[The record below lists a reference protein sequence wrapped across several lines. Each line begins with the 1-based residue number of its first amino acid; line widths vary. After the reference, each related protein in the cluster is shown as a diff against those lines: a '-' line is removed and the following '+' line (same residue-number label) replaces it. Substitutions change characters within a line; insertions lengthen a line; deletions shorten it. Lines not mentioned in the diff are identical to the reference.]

1 MVRPEQ
7 YSGMCDAS
15 AAVPAGTNL
24 FIAASDEDN
33 VLRLY
38 SAEKPGPP
46 LKRFDMNAF
55 LQLQDKHLEADL
67 EAAARIGDRAF
78 WIGSHGR
85 NRIGKERLNRC
96 RFFATDITTTAGDV
110 QLKPVG
116 TPYKRL
122 LDDLEADPRFQSFH
136 LAEASLL
143 PPKEPG
149 ALNIEGLAATP
160 ERHLLLGFRN
170 PVPKGRALII
180 PMLNPD
186 EVVQGKLA
194 RLGDPILLDLDGLGI
209 RDMAFY
215 EGTYVIIAGSYA
227 SGGPFEF
234 YRWRGVGSDPQRV
247 KIKHLNRYN
256 PEAII
261 IYPDK
266 GLREIQVLS
275 DDGER
280 LIDGVPGKLIKDP
293 ARQLFRSFWLT
304 TQE

>member
-1 MVRPEQ
+1 
-7 YSGMCDAS
+7 
-15 AAVPAGTNL
+15 
-24 FIAASDEDN
+24 
-33 VLRLY
+33 
-38 SAEKPGPP
+38 
-46 LKRFDMNAF
+46 
-55 LQLQDKHLEADL
+55 
-67 EAAARIGDRAF
+67 
-78 WIGSHGR
+78 
-85 NRIGKERLNRC
+85 
-96 RFFATDITTTAGDV
+96 
-110 QLKPVG
+110 
-116 TPYKRL
+116 
-122 LDDLEADPRFQSFH
+122 
-136 LAEASLL
+136 
-143 PPKEPG
+143 
-149 ALNIEGLAATP
+149 
-160 ERHLLLGFRN
+160 
-170 PVPKGRALII
+170 
-180 PMLNPD
+180 MLNPD